1 MEKQEQGGVVAQ
13 KNDDRG
19 HKWVPG
25 ATNYGAPAL
34 RVLKA
39 CRAGV
44 QIKTLWGSKVVRRS
58 FDRTLPVPV
67 KHSPGVLAPGS
78 IRWRAF
84 KNSFPPRGPLLFI
97 SFFLLFFDLL
107 FGPEPIPYLV
117 LFSFFGPFSF
127 SLLQNGNQGSHWCPD
142 LSRSEYDFRNQKSE
156 IRSDGHGPE
165 AM

>member
-1 MEKQEQGGVVAQ
+1 MRVPFSIAGPLYILKKDDAPSCYMSMEKQEQGGGVVAQ

-19 HKWVPG
+19 HKWVLG
-25 ATNYGAPAL
+25 ATNYGASAL

-44 QIKTLWGSKVVRRS
+44 QIKTLWGSKVVQRS

-78 IRWRAF
+78 ISWRAF
-84 KNSFPPRGPLLFI
+84 KNSFSPRGPLLLI

-107 FGPEPIPYLV
+107 FGPEPIPYLILFSLFSV
-117 LFSFFGPFSF
+117 LFF
-127 SLLQNGNQGSHWCPD
+127 
-142 LSRSEYDFRNQKSE
+142 
-156 IRSDGHGPE
+156 
-165 AM
+165 